1 MQTNTETL
9 TLGLEVLDTQTR
21 KALRRA
27 LSSLHLSWLHSNSAQ
42 ARLEGEVDRW
52 QNEGGATW

>member
-1 MQTNTETL
+1 MNTETL
-9 TLGLEVLDTQTR
+9 TLGLEVLGEQAR
-21 KALRRA
+21 NALRRV
-27 LSSLHLSWLHSNSAQ
+27 LSSLRPSWLHSNSPQ